1 MVLHQGALL
10 AVFLIMAMA
19 LAGCEGALFKLRH
32 ERSPYER
39 YQWLHGK
46 YRPAKEINSL
56 GGEQPALRARLKP
69 LD

>member
-1 MVLHQGALL
+1 MVLHRGAFI
-10 AVFLIMAMA
+10 AACLIVTTA
-19 LAGCEGALFKLRH
+19 LAGCEGALFKARQ

-56 GGEQPALRARLKP
+56 GDEQPALRARLRP